1 MIDFIAS
8 LAPEGETA
16 LIVKQKPKL
25 KDGALDF
32 HADGAVKAT
41 WPAFLPGHKI
51 KAGESWY
58 GNTASFI
65 VERFKDGH
73 VSASAANCEYIL
85 VMMLDDIGTKSKT
98 PPLPPTWI
106 METSLGSFQ
115 WGYAFNEQPSKAEFS
130 AAIKAIADAGYTDP
144 GATNAVRM
152 LTDAEAARGV
162 VTHSSGNHA
171 QALALAARMRGIP
184 AHVVMPSNSAEI
196 KKAAVRGYGAEV
208 IECEPTLEARESTAA
223 QVIARTGGTMIPPF
237 NHPNV
242 IAGQGTIALELLD
255 ECPQLDAIIVPL
267 GGGGLISGI
276 ALAAKA
282 LKPSIRIIG
291 AEPELAGDGAA
302 SKREG
307 SIQPAMKPVTMA
319 DGLRTS
325 LGPLTFP
332 VVRDL
337 VDEIVLVSEADI
349 AAHMQLVW
357 ERMKITIETSAA
369 VGVAV
374 ACSAWMRERNNANMQ
389 DVGVVLCGGNVDL
402 AALPF

>member
-1 MIDFIAS
+1 MSTIVP
-8 LAPEGETA
+8 AP
-16 LIVKQKPKL
+16 
-25 KDGALDF
+25 
-32 HADGAVKAT
+32 
-41 WPAFLPGHKI
+41 
-51 KAGESWY
+51 Y
-58 GNTASFI
+58 
-65 VERFKDGH
+65 
-73 VSASAANCEYIL
+73 AANLDSIRAAHRRIEPFVHRTPVLTSATLDAVSGRSLWFKCEL
-85 VMMLDDIGTKSKT
+85 LQKT
-98 PPLPPTWI
+98 
-106 METSLGSFQ
+106 GSFK
-115 WGYAFNEQPSKAEFS
+115 FR
-130 AAIKAIADAGYTDP
+130 

-152 LTDAEAARGV
+152 LSDDEAARGV

-184 AHVVMPSNSAEI
+184 AHVVMPSNSAEV
-196 KKAAVRGYGAEV
+196 KKAAVRGYGGRV

-223 QVIARTGGTMIPPF
+223 RVIAETGAVMVPPY
-237 NHPNV
+237 NHANV

-291 AEPELAGDGAA
+291 AEPELAGDAAA
-302 SKREG
+302 SKQAG
-307 SIQPAMKPVTMA
+307 SIQPAMKPLTVA

-337 VDEIVLVSEADI
+337 VDEIVLVSEEEI
-349 AAHMQLVW
+349 LAHMRLAW
-357 ERMKITIETSAA
+357 ERMKLTIEPSAA

-374 ACSAWMRERNNANMQ
+374 ACSAWMRARQNAGIE
-389 DVGVVLCGGNVDL
+389 DAGVVLCGGNVDL
-402 AALPF
+402 SALPWS

>member
-1 MIDFIAS
+1 M
-8 LAPEGETA
+8 PTA
-16 LIVKQKPKL
+16 K
-25 KDGALDF
+25 
-32 HADGAVKAT
+32 
-41 WPAFLPGHKI
+41 
-51 KAGESWY
+51 
-58 GNTASFI
+58 TA
-65 VERFKDGH
+65 H
-73 VSASAANCEYIL
+73 YAANLDSIRAAQRRVDPFIRRTPVLTSATLDALSGRRLWFKCE
-85 VMMLDDIGTKSKT
+85 VFQKT
-98 PPLPPTWI
+98 
-106 METSLGSFQ
+106 GSFK
-115 WGYAFNEQPSKAEFS
+115 FR
-130 AAIKAIADAGYTDP
+130 

-349 AAHMQLVW
+349 AAHMQHVW

>member
-1 MIDFIAS
+1 M
-8 LAPEGETA
+8 PTA
-16 LIVKQKPKL
+16 K
-25 KDGALDF
+25 
-32 HADGAVKAT
+32 
-41 WPAFLPGHKI
+41 
-51 KAGESWY
+51 
-58 GNTASFI
+58 TAQY
-65 VERFKDGH
+65 
-73 VSASAANCEYIL
+73 AANLDSIRAAQRRVDPFIRRTPVLTSATLDALSGRRLWFKCE
-85 VMMLDDIGTKSKT
+85 VFQKT
-98 PPLPPTWI
+98 
-106 METSLGSFQ
+106 GSFK
-115 WGYAFNEQPSKAEFS
+115 FR
-130 AAIKAIADAGYTDP
+130 

>member
-1 MIDFIAS
+1 MTTTPA
-8 LAPEGETA
+8 AE
-16 LIVKQKPKL
+16 
-25 KDGALDF
+25 GAL
-32 HADGAVKAT
+32 
-41 WPAFLPGHKI
+41 
-51 KAGESWY
+51 Y
-58 GNTASFI
+58 
-65 VERFKDGH
+65 
-73 VSASAANCEYIL
+73 AANLDAIRAAQRRIDAFIRRTPVLTSATLDAMSGRRLWFKCEL
-85 VMMLDDIGTKSKT
+85 FQRT
-98 PPLPPTWI
+98 
-106 METSLGSFQ
+106 GSFK
-115 WGYAFNEQPSKAEFS
+115 FR
-130 AAIKAIADAGYTDP
+130 
-144 GATNAVRM
+144 GATSAVRM
-152 LTDAEAARGV
+152 LDDATAAGGV

-171 QALALAARMRGIP
+171 QALALAAKMRGIP

-196 KKAAVRGYGAEV
+196 KKAAVRDYGGTI
-208 IECEPTLEARESTAA
+208 IECEPTLEAREATAA
-223 QVIARTGGTMIPPF
+223 RVIAETGGTMIPPF

-255 ECPQLDAIIVPL
+255 ECAQLDAIVVPL

-276 ALAAKA
+276 AIAAKA

-302 SKREG
+302 SKRLG
-307 SIQPAMKPVTMA
+307 SIQPPMNPVTIA

-349 AAHMQLVW
+349 AAHMRLVW
-357 ERMKITIETSAA
+357 ERMKLTIEPSAA

-374 ACSAWMRERNNANMQ
+374 ACGDWMRKQKDHA

-402 AALPF
+402 TALPFA

>member
-1 MIDFIAS
+1 MATITDTGYAANIDSIRAAQRRIDPFIRRTPV
-8 LAPEGETA
+8 L
-16 LIVKQKPKL
+16 
-25 KDGALDF
+25 
-32 HADGAVKAT
+32 
-41 WPAFLPGHKI
+41 
-51 KAGESWY
+51 
-58 GNTASFI
+58 
-65 VERFKDGH
+65 
-73 VSASAANCEYIL
+73 ASATLDEMSGRRLWFKCEL
-85 VMMLDDIGTKSKT
+85 LQKT
-98 PPLPPTWI
+98 
-106 METSLGSFQ
+106 GSFK
-115 WGYAFNEQPSKAEFS
+115 FR
-130 AAIKAIADAGYTDP
+130 

-152 LTDAEAARGV
+152 LDDAAAAKGV

-171 QALALAARMRGIP
+171 QALALAAKMRGIP

-196 KKAAVRGYGAEV
+196 KKTAVRGYGAHIV
-208 IECEPTLEARESTAA
+208 ECEPTLEARESTAA
-223 QVIARTGGTMIPPF
+223 RVIAETGGAMVPPF

-255 ECPQLDAIIVPL
+255 ECPQLDAIVVPL

-276 ALAAKA
+276 AIAAKA
-282 LKPSIRIIG
+282 LKPSIKIIG

-307 SIQPAMKPVTMA
+307 SIQPAMKPVTIA

-349 AAHMQLVW
+349 AAYMRIVW
-357 ERMKITIETSAA
+357 ERMKITIEPSAA

-374 ACSAWMRERNNANMQ
+374 ACSAWMRQRNNADMQ

-402 AALPF
+402 AALPWL

>member
-1 MIDFIAS
+1 MSTTAT
-8 LAPEGETA
+8 AP
-16 LIVKQKPKL
+16 
-25 KDGALDF
+25 
-32 HADGAVKAT
+32 
-41 WPAFLPGHKI
+41 
-51 KAGESWY
+51 Y
-58 GNTASFI
+58 
-65 VERFKDGH
+65 
-73 VSASAANCEYIL
+73 AANLESIRAAHRRIGPFTHRTPVLTSATMDAASGRSLWFKCEL
-85 VMMLDDIGTKSKT
+85 LQKT
-98 PPLPPTWI
+98 
-106 METSLGSFQ
+106 GSFK
-115 WGYAFNEQPSKAEFS
+115 FR
-130 AAIKAIADAGYTDP
+130 

-152 LTDAEAARGV
+152 LSDDEAARGV

-184 AHVVMPSNSAEI
+184 AHVVMPSNSAEV
-196 KKAAVRGYGAEV
+196 KKAAVRGYGGRI

-223 QVIARTGGTMIPPF
+223 RVIAETGAVMIPPY
-237 NHPNV
+237 NHANV

-255 ECPQLDAIIVPL
+255 ECPHLDAIIVPL

-291 AEPELAGDGAA
+291 AEPELAGDAAA

-307 SIQPAMKPVTMA
+307 SIQPAMKPLTIA

-337 VDEIVLVSEADI
+337 VDEVVLVSEEEI
-349 AAHMQLVW
+349 LAHMRLAW
-357 ERMKITIETSAA
+357 ERMKLTIEPSAA

-374 ACSAWMRERNNANMQ
+374 ACSAWMRARHNAGIE
-389 DVGVVLCGGNVDL
+389 DAGVVLCGGNVDL

>member
-1 MIDFIAS
+1 MSTTAT
-8 LAPEGETA
+8 AP
-16 LIVKQKPKL
+16 
-25 KDGALDF
+25 
-32 HADGAVKAT
+32 
-41 WPAFLPGHKI
+41 
-51 KAGESWY
+51 Y
-58 GNTASFI
+58 
-65 VERFKDGH
+65 
-73 VSASAANCEYIL
+73 AANLESIRAAHRRIGPFIHRTPVLTSATMDAASGRSLWFKCEL
-85 VMMLDDIGTKSKT
+85 LQKT
-98 PPLPPTWI
+98 
-106 METSLGSFQ
+106 GSFK
-115 WGYAFNEQPSKAEFS
+115 FR
-130 AAIKAIADAGYTDP
+130 

-152 LTDAEAARGV
+152 LSDDEAARGV

-184 AHVVMPSNSAEI
+184 AHVVMPSNSAEV
-196 KKAAVRGYGAEV
+196 KKAAVRGYGGRI

-223 QVIARTGGTMIPPF
+223 RVIAETGAVMIPPY
-237 NHPNV
+237 NHANV

-291 AEPELAGDGAA
+291 AEPELAGDAAA

-307 SIQPAMKPVTMA
+307 SIQPAMKPLTIA

-337 VDEIVLVSEADI
+337 VDEVVLVSEEEI
-349 AAHMQLVW
+349 LAHMRLAW
-357 ERMKITIETSAA
+357 ERMKLTIEPSAA

-374 ACSAWMRERNNANMQ
+374 ACSAWMRARHNASIE
-389 DVGVVLCGGNVDL
+389 DAGVVLCGGNVDL

>member
-1 MIDFIAS
+1 MTITTTTETPAYAADLSSIRAAQRRIDPFIRRTPVLTSA
-8 LAPEGETA
+8 T
-16 LIVKQKPKL
+16 
-25 KDGALDF
+25 LD
-32 HADGAVKAT
+32 AISGRRL
-41 WPAFLPGHKI
+41 W
-51 KAGESWY
+51 
-58 GNTASFI
+58 
-65 VERFKDGH
+65 FK
-73 VSASAANCEYIL
+73 CEL
-85 VMMLDDIGTKSKT
+85 FQRT
-98 PPLPPTWI
+98 
-106 METSLGSFQ
+106 GSFK
-115 WGYAFNEQPSKAEFS
+115 FR
-130 AAIKAIADAGYTDP
+130 
-144 GATNAVRM
+144 GATNAIRM
-152 LTDAEAARGV
+152 LDDREAARGV

-184 AHVVMPSNSAEI
+184 AHVVMPSNSSEI
-196 KKAAVRGYGAEV
+196 KKAAVRDYGGTIV
-208 IECEPTLEARESTAA
+208 ECEPTLEAREATAA
-223 QVIARTGGTMIPPF
+223 RVIAETGGTMIPPF

-255 ECPQLDAIIVPL
+255 ECPQLGAIVVPL

-302 SKREG
+302 SKRLG
-307 SIQPAMKPVTMA
+307 AIQPPMKPLTIA

-349 AAHMQLVW
+349 AAHMRLAW
-357 ERMKITIETSAA
+357 ERMKLTIEPSAA

-374 ACSAWMRERNNANMQ
+374 ACGEWMRNEKDHA

-402 AALPF
+402 ERLPFA

>member
-1 MIDFIAS
+1 MATTSDMGYAANIDSIRAAQRRIDPFIRRTPV
-8 LAPEGETA
+8 L
-16 LIVKQKPKL
+16 
-25 KDGALDF
+25 
-32 HADGAVKAT
+32 
-41 WPAFLPGHKI
+41 
-51 KAGESWY
+51 
-58 GNTASFI
+58 
-65 VERFKDGH
+65 
-73 VSASAANCEYIL
+73 ASATLDEMSGRRLWFKCEL
-85 VMMLDDIGTKSKT
+85 LQKT
-98 PPLPPTWI
+98 
-106 METSLGSFQ
+106 GSFK
-115 WGYAFNEQPSKAEFS
+115 FR
-130 AAIKAIADAGYTDP
+130 

-152 LTDAEAARGV
+152 LDDAAAAKGV

-171 QALALAARMRGIP
+171 QALALAAKMRGIP

-196 KKAAVRGYGAEV
+196 KKTAVRGYGAHIV
-208 IECEPTLEARESTAA
+208 ECEPTLEARESTAA
-223 QVIARTGGTMIPPF
+223 RVIAETGGAMVPPF

-255 ECPQLDAIIVPL
+255 ECPQLDAIVVPL

-276 ALAAKA
+276 AIAAKA
-282 LKPSIRIIG
+282 LKPSIKIIG

-307 SIQPAMKPVTMA
+307 SIQPAMKPVTIA

-349 AAHMQLVW
+349 AAYMRIVW
-357 ERMKITIETSAA
+357 ERMKITIEPSAA

-374 ACSAWMRERNNANMQ
+374 ACSAWMRQRNNADMQ

-402 AALPF
+402 AALPWL

>member
-1 MIDFIAS
+1 M
-8 LAPEGETA
+8 PTA
-16 LIVKQKPKL
+16 M
-25 KDGALDF
+25 
-32 HADGAVKAT
+32 
-41 WPAFLPGHKI
+41 
-51 KAGESWY
+51 
-58 GNTASFI
+58 TA
-65 VERFKDGH
+65 H
-73 VSASAANCEYIL
+73 YAANLDSIRAAQRRVDPFIRRTPVLTSATLDALSGRRLWFKCE
-85 VMMLDDIGTKSKT
+85 VFQKT
-98 PPLPPTWI
+98 
-106 METSLGSFQ
+106 GSFK
-115 WGYAFNEQPSKAEFS
+115 FR
-130 AAIKAIADAGYTDP
+130 

>member
-1 MIDFIAS
+1 MTTTAQQAYAADIDSIRAAQRRIDPFIRRTPVLTSGTLDA
-8 LAPEGETA
+8 LAGRR
-16 LIVKQKPKL
+16 L
-25 KDGALDF
+25 
-32 HADGAVKAT
+32 
-41 WPAFLPGHKI
+41 W
-51 KAGESWY
+51 
-58 GNTASFI
+58 
-65 VERFKDGH
+65 FK
-73 VSASAANCEYIL
+73 CEL
-85 VMMLDDIGTKSKT
+85 FQRT
-98 PPLPPTWI
+98 
-106 METSLGSFQ
+106 GSFK
-115 WGYAFNEQPSKAEFS
+115 FR
-130 AAIKAIADAGYTDP
+130 

-152 LTDAEAARGV
+152 LTDDEAARGV

-196 KKAAVRGYGAEV
+196 KKAAVRGYGGRI

-223 QVIARTGGTMIPPF
+223 RVIAETGAAMVPPY

-291 AEPELAGDGAA
+291 AEPELAGDAA
-302 SKREG
+302 AAKREG
-307 SIQPAMKPVTMA
+307 AIQPAMKPVTIA
-319 DGLRTS
+319 DGLRTA

-337 VDEIVLVSEADI
+337 VDEVVMVSEEEI
-349 AAHMQLVW
+349 AAHMRLVW
-357 ERMKITIETSAA
+357 ERMKITIEPSAA

-374 ACSAWMRERNNANMQ
+374 ACSAWMRSTHNAGIE
-389 DVGVVLCGGNVDL
+389 DAGVVLCGGNVDL
-402 AALPF
+402 AALPFERTPR

>member
-1 MIDFIAS
+1 M
-8 LAPEGETA
+8 
-16 LIVKQKPKL
+16 
-25 KDGALDF
+25 
-32 HADGAVKAT
+32 AT
-41 WPAFLPGHKI
+41 ITDTG
-51 KAGESWY
+51 Y
-58 GNTASFI
+58 
-65 VERFKDGH
+65 
-73 VSASAANCEYIL
+73 AANIDSIRAAQRRIDPFIRRTPVLTSATLDEMSGRRLWFKCEL
-85 VMMLDDIGTKSKT
+85 LQKT
-98 PPLPPTWI
+98 
-106 METSLGSFQ
+106 GSFK
-115 WGYAFNEQPSKAEFS
+115 FR
-130 AAIKAIADAGYTDP
+130 

-152 LTDAEAARGV
+152 LDDAAAAKGV

-171 QALALAARMRGIP
+171 QALALAAKMRGIP

-196 KKAAVRGYGAEV
+196 KKTAVRGYGAHIV
-208 IECEPTLEARESTAA
+208 ECEPTLEARESTAA
-223 QVIARTGGTMIPPF
+223 RVIAETGGAMVPPF

-255 ECPQLDAIIVPL
+255 ECPQLDAIVVPL

-276 ALAAKA
+276 AIAAKA
-282 LKPSIRIIG
+282 LKPSIKIIG

-307 SIQPAMKPVTMA
+307 SIQPAMKPVTIA

-349 AAHMQLVW
+349 AAYMRIVW
-357 ERMKITIETSAA
+357 ERMKITIEPSAA

-374 ACSAWMRERNNANMQ
+374 ACSAWMRQRNNADMQ

-402 AALPF
+402 AALPWL

>member
-1 MIDFIAS
+1 M
-8 LAPEGETA
+8 PTA
-16 LIVKQKPKL
+16 K
-25 KDGALDF
+25 
-32 HADGAVKAT
+32 
-41 WPAFLPGHKI
+41 
-51 KAGESWY
+51 
-58 GNTASFI
+58 TA
-65 VERFKDGH
+65 H
-73 VSASAANCEYIL
+73 YAANLDSIRAAQRRVDPFIRRTPVLTSATLDALSGRRLWFKCE
-85 VMMLDDIGTKSKT
+85 VFQKT
-98 PPLPPTWI
+98 
-106 METSLGSFQ
+106 GSFK
-115 WGYAFNEQPSKAEFS
+115 FR
-130 AAIKAIADAGYTDP
+130 

-349 AAHMQLVW
+349 AAHMQIVW